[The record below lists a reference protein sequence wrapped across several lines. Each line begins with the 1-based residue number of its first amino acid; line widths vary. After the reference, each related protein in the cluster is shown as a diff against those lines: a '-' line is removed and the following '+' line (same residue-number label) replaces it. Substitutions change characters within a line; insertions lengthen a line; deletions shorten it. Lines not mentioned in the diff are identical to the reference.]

1 MLAKKFLTD
10 LYKNLTAEVLSSDN
24 SENLQFDALTDLR
37 IEIGVKLENSIFAN
51 DERTRLGN
59 SLCLK
64 EEEK

>member
-1 MLAKKFLTD
+1 MLAKKFRTD

-24 SENLQFDALTDLR
+24 SDNLQFDALTDLC

-51 DERTRLGN
+51 HERARLGN
-59 SLCLK
+59 PLCLK